1 MLQSLQSLEMINI
14 CESPRMKTSTFNDL
28 FVEISSQCPAEEV
41 KIRRKDLDFLVS
53 PFPRKKI
60 QQQASQV

>member
-1 MLQSLQSLEMINI
+1 MLESLQSWEMINI
-14 CESPRMKTSTFNDL
+14 CESPRMNTSTFNDL

-41 KIRRKDLDFLVS
+41 KIRRKGLDFLVS